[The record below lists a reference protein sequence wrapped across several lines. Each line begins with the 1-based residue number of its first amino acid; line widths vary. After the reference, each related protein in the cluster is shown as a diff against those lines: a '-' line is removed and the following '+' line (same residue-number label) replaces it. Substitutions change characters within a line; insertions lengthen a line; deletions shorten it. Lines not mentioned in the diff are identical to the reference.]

1 MSGVLRVAN
10 TPLDYLRPG
19 SRLQGHSVS
28 TSQRASASETVLVGS
43 HTPQSKPGLVGYG
56 FGDGELKIECTK
68 CGIGIDEELLRA
80 GKFRDDVENLVTR
93 DWPMAGTLLDYKNGL
108 ARKQQNDSDQLFP
121 NRLVRRGLLVDIVG
135 IFQSAAKTKP
145 SMEAIRDKI
154 EKITSYTSNRHSS
167 DLLKKIDKNIDGVG
181 TLVPH
186 KLSRAARV
194 QTRCMMSR
202 YWENSS
208 VFGLDL
214 RGSVMRQG
222 VFTAKM
228 HKVCE
233 GRGSMVNRLW
243 RDSRVLTDTWVQ
255 IDWLHMPTA
264 RYTMTKLLKK
274 YERFFEL
281 AGKHP
286 DELVTPTLDVDLAW
300 HTHQLSPDQYYNHSL
315 STTKVFI
322 DHNDKID
329 EEKLATSFD
338 WMVKTYQQKYGEVYS
353 ECFCWYCESAYLH
366 TVGSGIYLTWLT
378 LFRLALST
386 FHLG

>member
-1 MSGVLRVAN
+1 M
-10 TPLDYLRPG
+10 
-19 SRLQGHSVS
+19 
-28 TSQRASASETVLVGS
+28 LVGS

-338 WMVKTYQQKYGEVYS
+338 
-353 ECFCWYCESAYLH
+353 
-366 TVGSGIYLTWLT
+366 
-378 LFRLALST
+378 
-386 FHLG
+386 

>member
-1 MSGVLRVAN
+1 M
-10 TPLDYLRPG
+10 
-19 SRLQGHSVS
+19 
-28 TSQRASASETVLVGS
+28 GS
-43 HTPQSKPGLVGYG
+43 HTHRSKPGLVGFG

-80 GKFRDDVENLVTR
+80 AKFRDDVENLVTR
-93 DWPMAGTLLDYKNGL
+93 DWPMAGTVLDCKTGL

-135 IFQSAAKTKP
+135 IFQSAAEAKP
-145 SMEAIRDKI
+145 TMEAIRDKI
-154 EKITSYTSNRHSS
+154 EKITSYTAMRHSS

-202 YWENSS
+202 YWENSCI
-208 VFGLDL
+208 FGLDL
-214 RGSVMRQG
+214 RGAVMRQG

-228 HKVCE
+228 HKVGDRHHGEQPVEGQPYIDTCE
-233 GRGSMVNRLW
+233 
-243 RDSRVLTDTWVQ
+243 Q

-300 HTHQLSPDQYYNHSL
+300 HTHQLSPDQYYTYSL
-315 STTKVFI
+315 SMTRVFI

-329 EEKLATSFD
+329 EDKLATSFD

-353 ECFCWYCESAYLH
+353 ECFCWYCESA
-366 TVGSGIYLTWLT
+366 
-378 LFRLALST
+378 
-386 FHLG
+386 